1 MRLEIRPFPTQR
13 QRKEIKGLR
22 QVTGV
27 ETNGNQAWV
36 THDAYSP
43 GSIVHGL
50 NAIGFRVKGY
60 DPSWDIEARNRSR
73 IKAMKKAKKRRK

>member
-13 QRKEIKGLR
+13 QRKEIKGLP

-36 THDAYSP
+36 THEAFRP
-43 GSIVHGL
+43 GLVVHDL

-60 DPSWDIEARNRSR
+60 DPSWDLEAHTRSR
-73 IKAMKKAKKRRK
+73 MKAMKRAKKKRK